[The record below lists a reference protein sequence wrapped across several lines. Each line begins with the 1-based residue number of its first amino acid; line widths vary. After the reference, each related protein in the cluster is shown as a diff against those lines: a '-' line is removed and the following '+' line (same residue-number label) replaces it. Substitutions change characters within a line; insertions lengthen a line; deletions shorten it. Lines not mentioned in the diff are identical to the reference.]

1 VSGDAIDRESD
12 RWVAGRRRTTAEFD
26 ALYAEGTPPWDI
38 GQPQPAL
45 QAVAEAGEV
54 RGRVL
59 DSGCGTGEHT
69 LMAAALGLHAI
80 GVDAS
85 PTAIGKA
92 EQKARER
99 GLTAR
104 FLVHDALDLG
114 SLGETFDTV
123 LDSGVFH
130 VFDDDDRARY
140 VESLKAVS
148 QPGARLFL
156 LCFSELQPGEFGP
169 RRIREGELRESF
181 ADGWRIDALER
192 TTMTVTI
199 APEGVQAWLAS
210 MTRR

>member
-1 VSGDAIDRESD
+1 
-12 RWVAGRRRTTAEFD
+12 VAGRTTAEFD

-38 GQPQPAL
+38 GRPQPSL
-45 QAVAEAGEV
+45 QAIADAGELG
-54 RGRVL
+54 GRVL

-69 LMAAALGLHAI
+69 LMAAALGLDAT

-99 GLTAR
+99 GLQPS

-123 LDSGVFH
+123 IDSGVFH
-130 VFDDDDRARY
+130 VFDDQDRAQY
-140 VESLKAVS
+140 VESLKTAT

-156 LCFSELQPGEFGP
+156 LCFSELQPGNFGP
-169 RRIREGELRESF
+169 RRITEAELRESF
-181 ADGWRIDALER
+181 AEGWQIDALER
-192 TTMTVTI
+192 TTMTVTF
-199 APEGVQAWLAS
+199 APEFVQAWLTS